1 MIQETHLDQEP
12 GAFTK
17 GRDTQESTQRGTYE
31 QEKPRSN
38 EVRKGEKHRFGW
50 EQTLLILLRP
60 IPRGSLF
67 ESQKKPWKEGHPQT
81 HILNLILPLLQLVEA
96 DFLPIFRKKN
106 STVKGRVSFL

>member
-38 EVRKGEKHRFGW
+38 DVRKGEKHRFGW
-50 EQTLLILLRP
+50 EQTLLILEVAAFLSLKRNHGRKVIRRP
-60 IPRGSLF
+60 VS
-67 ESQKKPWKEGHPQT
+67 
-81 HILNLILPLLQLVEA
+81 
-96 DFLPIFRKKN
+96 
-106 STVKGRVSFL
+106 ST

>member
-38 EVRKGEKHRFGW
+38 DVRKGEKHRFGW

-67 ESQKKPWKEGHPQT
+67 ESQKKTMEGRSSADPYPQPD
-81 HILNLILPLLQLVEA
+81 LAPA
-96 DFLPIFRKKN
+96 AAC
-106 STVKGRVSFL
+106 